1 AVAQKDGAPDRAL
14 AVAAHPDGRM
24 RLLQRARQR
33 RVAPGDEVPPLEVDA
48 LAAPRGLHG
57 PDCLVGE
64 VVALVE
70 GHAERRELRLQVAR
84 RHAEDEAAAG
94 EDVEARGRLRG
105 EEGVPVGEHV
115 DEGEEA
121 DARRRGGGEGEGD
134 EGKGWSVTATAS
146 KPARSAARAVSAT
159 AGALVNSAPRSTRW
173 GWRRSAHLM
182 RRGPGSGSR
191 IEVKP
196 EGRCGPSTSCSRTPI
211 PSRVPRRARQTCC
224 TWRWRGSIGSR
235 SASVQLSPPTAS
247 SPFQRPWPHSGWR

>member
-1 AVAQKDGAPDRAL
+1 GPDR
-14 AVAAHPDGRM
+14 
-24 RLLQRARQR
+24 
-33 RVAPGDEVPPLEVDA
+33 
-48 LAAPRGLHG
+48 
-57 PDCLVGE
+57 LVGE
-64 VVALVE
+64 VVALRE
-70 GHAERRELRLQVAR
+70 GHAQGRELGLQVAS

-115 DEGEEA
+115 DEGEEP
-121 DARRRGGGEGEGD
+121 DARGGGGGDGEGE
-134 EGKGWSVTATAS
+134 A
-146 KPARSAARAVSAT
+146 
-159 AGALVNSAPRSTRW
+159 
-173 GWRRSAHLM
+173 
-182 RRGPGSGSR
+182 R